1 MKNQE
6 LNPLELFF
14 QSSSDACNLECS
26 EQEELENRFAEWW
39 EIAKEIEK
47 EQQGYSEEEVLEL
60 IQFLAEREDFEGYHP
75 MSIFIAQ
82 DFLNEFKKKYDY
94 EIRR

>member
-39 EIAKEIEK
+39 KNN
-47 EQQGYSEEEVLEL
+47 QQKVYSEEDLKEAFAMGRKNAT
-60 IQFLAEREDFEGYHP
+60 IKDF
-75 MSIFIAQ
+75 
-82 DFLNEFKKKYDY
+82 NTKFKNK
-94 EIRR
+94 

>member
-39 EIAKEIEK
+39 KNN
-47 EQQGYSEEEVLEL
+47 QQDKNKYSEEEMLKLLHKFGFDYTYNYKGEKT
-60 IQFLAEREDFEGYHP
+60 IYEWIPEWFEEYKRLLT
-75 MSIFIAQ
+75 I
-82 DFLNEFKKKYDY
+82 
-94 EIRR
+94 